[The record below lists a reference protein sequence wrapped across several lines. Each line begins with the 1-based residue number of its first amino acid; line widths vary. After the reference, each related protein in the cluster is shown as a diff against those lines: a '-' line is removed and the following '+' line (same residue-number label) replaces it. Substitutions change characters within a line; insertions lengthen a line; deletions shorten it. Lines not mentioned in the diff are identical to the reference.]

1 MLHIGVHYIDFFT
14 EGQCLAV
21 RWNRGDKETMYVD
34 SVLHIGV
41 HYIDAEGS
49 VFSCEGEQG
58 RECERFSRCCC
69 LTCV

>member
-21 RWNRGDKETMYVD
+21 RWNRGTTYVD

-41 HYIDAEGS
+41 QQKGQCLAVRWNRGGS
-49 VFSCEGEQG
+49 VNVSAYA
-58 RECERFSRCCC
+58 
-69 LTCV
+69 VV